1 MDREHPRLG
10 REVQFSYTAKAI
22 QHPWNSALEGQNTN
36 YWTREVL
43 PTILLAAFLVAGVP
57 AYCTPS
63 Q

>member
-1 MDREHPRLG
+1 MDREHPKLG

-22 QHPWNSALEGQNTN
+22 QHPSNSVLEGRSTN
-36 YWTREVL
+36 HWTREVL

-57 AYCTPS
+57 ANCTPS